1 MSTHEGILSQY
12 LSALAM
18 LEQAIERC
26 PEDMW
31 DDPQDQNKTWHV
43 AYHTLFYT
51 HLYAHTRGQD
61 FQSWEHHREGYEN
74 MGSKSEPSHDPPNA
88 GKQPYSKDEV
98 LSFLGFCRD
107 YLREQIPILDMEAE
121 SGFPWIPM
129 NKLACH
135 AYNLRHLQHHIGQI
149 TGRLRARAGVSVDW
163 VIGRVP

>member
-1 MSTHEGILSQY
+1 MSAHKGILSQY
-12 LSALAM
+12 LSGLAM

-51 HLYAHTRGQD
+51 HLYAHTRGEE
-61 FQSWEHHREGYEN
+61 FQAWEHHREEYEFL
-74 MGSKSEPSHDPPNA
+74 GPKPWPPHDPPNI
-88 GKQPYSKDEV
+88 GEPYTKDEV
-98 LSFLGFCRD
+98 LAFLAFCRE
-107 YLREQIPILDMEAE
+107 YLREQIPTLDMEAE

-129 NKLACH
+129 NKLASQS
-135 AYNLRHLQHHIGQI
+135 YNLRHLQHHTGQI
-149 TGRLRARAGVSVDW
+149 TERLRARAGIAVDW